1 MKRRQQLAGLL
12 AETMLAGH
20 LEEAGLMERAAAI
33 LERRPR
39 WLRPMVRRI
48 LTHFGPGRRPRRFRL
63 ERFIAAD
70 KGFAGDVRKLKSICH
85 PNRDL
90 LPQMVPALGPP
101 RSWPIPP
108 LRTPG
113 ELARWLNLDLNELLW
128 FADLR
133 TLEGQLPDGPL
144 RHYHYRWLAKRDG
157 SARLIESPKQRLK
170 AIQRHLLTRILDQI
184 PPHEAA
190 HGFRVGRSVGS
201 FVAPHIHQAMV
212 LRLDLQ
218 DFFPTITRARILATL
233 LTAGYPERVAALLA
247 GLCTNTTPRTVL
259 AAFPGSASAAT
270 AGRQQELLYRRP
282 HLPQG
287 APTSPALANLAAYRL
302 DCRLAGYARGAGA
315 HYTRYADDLVFS
327 GGSEFGRG
335 IERFYIRV
343 SAIVLEE
350 GFTVHTRKTRIMPPS
365 VSQRAAGI
373 VLNEHPNLP
382 RPAYDELKA
391 TLHNCARHGPAG
403 QNHAGLP
410 DFHAH
415 LAGRIAHF
423 ESINPARGQK
433 LRREFARIAWPA
445 DPPGG
450 S

>member
-1 MKRRQQLAGLL
+1 MKPRQQLAGLL

-20 LEEAGLMERAAAI
+20 LEEAGLVDRAAAI

-39 WLRPMVRRI
+39 WLRPMVRR
-48 LTHFGPGRRPRRFRL
+48 LLAHFGPGRRPRRFRL

-70 KGFAGDVRKLKSICH
+70 QGFAGDVLKFKSCCH
-85 PNRDL
+85 PNRDVR
-90 LPQMVPALGPP
+90 PQMVPALGPP
-101 RSWPIPP
+101 CSWPLPP
-108 LRTPG
+108 LCTPG
-113 ELARWLNLDLNELLW
+113 ELARWLNLDLNELFW

-133 TLEGQLPDGPL
+133 TLEGQLPPGPL

-190 HGFRVGRSVGS
+190 HGFRVGHSVGS
-201 FVAPHIHQAMV
+201 FVAPHVHQAMV

-218 DFFPTITRARILATL
+218 DFFPTITRARILAIF
-233 LTAGYPERVAALLA
+233 LTAGYPEPVAALLA
-247 GLCTNTTPRTVL
+247 GLCTNTSPRTVL
-259 AAFPGSASAAT
+259 AGFSSSPTAAV
-270 AGRQQELLYRRP
+270 GRSLELIYRRP

-302 DCRLAGYARGAGA
+302 DCRLAGYARAAGA
-315 HYTRYADDLVFS
+315 CYTRYADDLVFS
-327 GGSEFGRG
+327 GGPEFARG
-335 IERFYIRV
+335 VERFYIRV
-343 SAIVLEE
+343 AAIVLEE
-350 GFTVHTRKTRIMPPS
+350 GFAVHTRKTRIMPPS

-373 VLNEHPNLP
+373 VLNAHPNLP
-382 RPAYDELKA
+382 RPAFDELKA
-391 TLHNCARHGPAG
+391 TLHNCVRHGPAG
-403 QNHAGLP
+403 QNRAGLP

-415 LAGRIAHF
+415 LAGRIAHW

-433 LRREFARIAWPA
+433 LRREFDRIVWPA
-445 DPPGG
+445 DPAGG